1 MSRRTKNSMSTLS
14 EADVENFV
22 AELPSTDEDKEQVCP
37 TEMSDHKNE
46 DENHRSE
53 TRGETNERKLSE
65 HVVDVAGKDEAEV
78 NRKHSTCE
86 ECQNRKDEISEIKAI
101 INEIKTN
108 QNEDREKSVIKAIE
122 SDERIKSLHEENSKM
137 TEEIECLKATISE
150 LVTDNE
156 NIKKIL
162 DVKQNEWLKIAENP
176 NPSNCSKTAT
186 TPPTTSVQNQFEL
199 LNDEN
204 CESGI
209 SSSELDSNEQTNTYE
224 NSQIHE
230 YRSKAQSKFENRKN
244 QTHAQQKEKKN
255 HVHAKKT
262 GSEKQEIKKVL
273 VIGDSMVKHIDRVK
287 IERAAGCQ
295 SVVHSYSGAR
305 VEQISSKIK
314 EYWSEG
320 EQYDT
325 VLLHVG
331 TNNLASEEPEEVAS
345 KMDGLIK
352 DLKDH
357 AKKIAIS
364 SVIKRY
370 DNRVPASKIT
380 RFNNVVKNLCMK
392 HNTIFLDND
401 HIDRSLLNRS
411 NLHLNQQGDRVLG
424 NVFCTYLKSFR
435 VGNNRQ
441 FFHQA
446 HGHRNRE
453 WIMYLKYV
461 NQIMKN

>member
-1 MSRRTKNSMSTLS
+1 MSTLS
-14 EADVENFV
+14 EADVENLV
-22 AELPSTDEDKEQVCP
+22 AELPSTDEDTEQVCP
-37 TEMSDHKNE
+37 TEISDYKNE

-53 TRGETNERKLSE
+53 TCGETIERKLSE

-86 ECQNRKDEISEIKAI
+86 ECQNRKDEITEIKAI
-101 INEIKTN
+101 INKIKTN
-108 QNEDREKSVIKAIE
+108 QNEDREKSIIKAIE

-137 TEEIECLKATISE
+137 TEEIKCLKATISE

-156 NIKKIL
+156 NIKNIL

-176 NPSNCSKTAT
+176 NPSKCSKTAT

-209 SSSELDSNEQTNTYE
+209 SSHELDSNEQTNTYV

-262 GSEKQEIKKVL
+262 GSKNEIKKVL

-331 TNNLASEEPEEVAS
+331 TNNLASEEPEE
-345 KMDGLIK
+345 
-352 DLKDH
+352 
-357 AKKIAIS
+357 
-364 SVIKRY
+364 
-370 DNRVPASKIT
+370 
-380 RFNNVVKNLCMK
+380 
-392 HNTIFLDND
+392 
-401 HIDRSLLNRS
+401 
-411 NLHLNQQGDRVLG
+411 
-424 NVFCTYLKSFR
+424 
-435 VGNNRQ
+435 
-441 FFHQA
+441 
-446 HGHRNRE
+446 
-453 WIMYLKYV
+453 
-461 NQIMKN
+461 